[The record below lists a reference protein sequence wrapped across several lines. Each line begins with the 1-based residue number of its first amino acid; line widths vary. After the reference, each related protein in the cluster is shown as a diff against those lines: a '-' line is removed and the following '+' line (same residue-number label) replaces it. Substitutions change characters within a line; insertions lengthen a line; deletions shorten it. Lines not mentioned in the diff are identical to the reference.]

1 MIMSLEEKKQEVIED
16 FSVYDE
22 WLDKYEYLIEL
33 GKTLEAYPEE
43 EKTEDK
49 LIKGCQSRVWLDYE
63 LKDGKLYFRADSD
76 AIITKGIISLLLSVY
91 SGRTPSEIAA
101 DDFDFVEKI
110 GLKENLSPTRAN
122 GLVSMIDTIKWI
134 ANDAAAKEQM
144 AGQAGHDENTQAG
157 HDENTQ
163 AGHDENTQAGH
174 DGAVIPGSTGNPSKD
189 VLSAEDVAA
198 LQPLYADVILALK
211 QVYDPEIPVNI
222 YDLGLIYELNIDKDR
237 KVSIV
242 MTFTAPNCPM
252 ADEVMH
258 EVEDCVKRVPG
269 VTGCSI
275 ELTFEP
281 VWDRSMLSEEARVD
295 LGLDYEEDDYG
306 KLS

>member
-1 MIMSLEEKKQEVIED
+1 MSLEEKKQAVIEE
-16 FSVYDE
+16 FSMYDE

-33 GKTLEAYPEE
+33 GKALEAYPEE
-43 EKTEDK
+43 EKTEEK

-76 AIITKGIISLLLSVY
+76 AIITKGIISLLISVY
-91 SGRTPSEIAA
+91 SGRTPAEIAA
-101 DDFDFVEKI
+101 DDFGFVDRI

-122 GLVSMIDTIKWI
+122 GLVSMIDTIKWV
-134 ANDAAAKEQM
+134 ANEMAEKEKM

-157 HDENTQ
+157 HDEK
-163 AGHDENTQAGH
+163 
-174 DGAVIPGSTGNPSKD
+174 S
-189 VLSAEDVAA
+189 VLTAEDVAA

-258 EVEDCVKRVPG
+258 EVEENVKRVPG
-269 VTGCSI
+269 VTGCKI
-275 ELTFEP
+275 DLTFEP

-306 KLS
+306 KLND

>member
-1 MIMSLEEKKQEVIED
+1 MTLEEKKQAVIEE
-16 FSVYDE
+16 FSMYDE

-33 GKTLEAYPEE
+33 GKALEAYPEE

-63 LKDGKLYFRADSD
+63 LKDGKLFFRADSD
-76 AIITKGIISLLLSVY
+76 AIITKGIISLLISVY
-91 SGRTPSEIAA
+91 SGRTPAEIAA
-101 DDFDFVEKI
+101 DDFGFVDQI

-122 GLVSMIDTIKWI
+122 GLVSMIETIK
-134 ANDAAAKEQM
+134 NAAREA
-144 AGQAGHDENTQAG
+144 
-157 HDENTQ
+157 
-163 AGHDENTQAGH
+163 
-174 DGAVIPGSTGNPSKD
+174 AVIPSEAKESPDSHVGQRPPQND
-189 VLSAEDVAA
+189 NAEVLTAEDVAA

-258 EVEDCVKRVPG
+258 EVEDSVKRVPG